1 MNYPPSV
8 YSHCCISIFLPAQAL
23 FLHSSFTLLL
33 RCFELKCKTFV
44 LGDHCQGMLVLM
56 TVFCVLT
63 INLPIITGKGAYIN
77 YIKTL
82 MAHKKNLFRPDLHI
96 NFNTKQQYKVGN
108 KICIQSFDATKHI
121 IFFFS
126 HSSSALR
133 E

>member
-82 MAHKKNLFRPDLHI
+82 IAHKKIIFDLTCMLI
-96 NFNTKQQYKVGN
+96 L
-108 KICIQSFDATKHI
+108 IQSSCTRSGIRSAFSLLMLQSTSS
-121 IFFFS
+121 FFF
-126 HSSSALR
+126 HTVVVR
-133 E
+133 